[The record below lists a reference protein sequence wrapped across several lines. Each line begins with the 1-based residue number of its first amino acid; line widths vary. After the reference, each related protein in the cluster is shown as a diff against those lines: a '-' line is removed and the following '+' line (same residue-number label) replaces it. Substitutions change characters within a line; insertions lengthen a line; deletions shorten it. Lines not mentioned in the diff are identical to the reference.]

1 MATDYIVRLKCPYGD
16 QEKLVLLENREET
29 LQQILETRWD
39 FECPAH
45 GVQREIPLV
54 GSQKSSWSR
63 SRLPLREASDQAAPR
78 PRSSKRISL
87 HIPVLIL
94 GRSQGE
100 GSFCEK
106 TTTLFVNASGG
117 LVPLNTPVAVGDTVF
132 IGDQERRQ
140 EQECRVAYVGTDV
153 YGNSLVGIAFKR
165 PAPHFW
171 RANRREARIS
181 KRIRVTVRGS
191 DRNGNPFVQ
200 TAYAL
205 DVSRHGA
212 RLDGIG
218 YLTCPG
224 ETVQLKHHWRI
235 AHFRVAWVGQVGT
248 PQDGQVGIFA
258 LEPKKNFWGV
268 ALPCAAQSQKIES
281 GVRNDNVH
289 RPTGI

>member
-16 QEKLVLLENREET
+16 QEKLVLLENRDET

-45 GVQREIPLV
+45 GVQREIPLE

-63 SRLPLREASDQAAPR
+63 SRLPPREASDQAVPR

-87 HIPVLIL
+87 NIPVLIL

-106 TTTLFVNASGG
+106 TTTLFVNANGG
-117 LVPLNTPVAVGDTVF
+117 LVPLNAPVAVGDTVF
-132 IGDQERRQ
+132 IGDQERRE

-165 PAPHFW
+165 PALHFW
-171 RANRREARIS
+171 RPSRREARIC
-181 KRIRVTVRGS
+181 KRIRVTVQGS

-218 YLTCPG
+218 YLTCLG
-224 ETVQLKHHWRI
+224 ETVQLKHHWRT

-268 ALPCAAQSQKIES
+268 TLPCAAHSQKIES
-281 GVRNDNVH
+281 
-289 RPTGI
+289 